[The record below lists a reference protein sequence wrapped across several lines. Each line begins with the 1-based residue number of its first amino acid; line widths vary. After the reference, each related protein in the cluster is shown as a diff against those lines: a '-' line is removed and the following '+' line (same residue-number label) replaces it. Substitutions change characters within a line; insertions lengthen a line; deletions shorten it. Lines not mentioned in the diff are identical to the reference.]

1 MYTLKE
7 LQDWSGGTL
16 YSNSVLD
23 VSKSV
28 AGACIDS
35 RVLEPGNIFFALPG
49 TKVDGHEYVK
59 AVSGIAGLCVVGKD
73 WYEKQDEV
81 TGVLL
86 VVDDVLIALQNI
98 ARRYREKIAVP
109 IVAIT
114 GSNGKTSTKNMIR
127 EVLSS
132 KYTVCA
138 TKGNL
143 NNHIGLPV
151 SILNMKPT
159 DQVGVFE
166 LGMNHPGEILFLTE
180 IVKPNIAV
188 VTGIGTAHIEF
199 FENQEGIAHEK
210 ASIFSF
216 LGTDDIAIFPKND
229 AFVNLLTE
237 AAGKAKVIQ
246 TEADEDVVSSLK
258 ESKFPFIH
266 ARHMIQNALLA
277 IEVGTC
283 LGVSVK
289 EAVLGL
295 SNGTYESG
303 RSQYLEIEN
312 KGVQYRV
319 IDDTYNANP
328 DSVCA
333 ALETLKDYLSGT
345 ENGILALGALK
356 EQGKHLTEGYQRVYD
371 TAVRLGIN
379 TIILCDIDWNPEVIS
394 TTQVV
399 HVQNKKECAEK
410 ITQLYTKGDVVVC
423 KGSRSSAMEDV
434 IEYLK

>member
-16 YSNSVLD
+16 YSGGVLD
-23 VSKSV
+23 VTKSV
-28 AGACIDS
+28 AGVCIDS
-35 RVLEPGNIFFALPG
+35 RILEPGNIFFPLPG

-59 AVSGIAGLCVVGKD
+59 VVSGIAGLCVVGKD

-86 VVDDVLIALQNI
+86 VVEDVLIALQNI

-109 IVAIT
+109 IVAVT

-180 IVKPNIAV
+180 IVRPNIAV

-216 LGTDDIAIFPKND
+216 LSTDGVAIFPKED
-229 AFVNLLTE
+229 AFVDLLTNK
-237 AAGKAKVIQ
+237 AGKSKVIQ
-246 TEADEDVVSSLK
+246 TEVNQEVVSLLK

-266 ARHMIQNALLA
+266 AKHMIQNALLA
-277 IEVGTC
+277 IQVGTC

-289 EAVLGL
+289 DAVLGL
-295 SNGTYESG
+295 SHGTYEPG

-312 KGVQYRV
+312 KDVLYRV

-356 EQGKHLTEGYQRVYD
+356 EQGTHLTEGYQRVYD
-371 TAVRLGIN
+371 TAVRLDIN
-379 TIILCDIDWNPEVIS
+379 TIILCDIDWNPEVMS
-394 TTQVV
+394 TTKVI
-399 HVQNKKECAEK
+399 HVQNKKECAET
-410 ITQLYTKGDVVVC
+410 IAQLYAKGDVVVC